1 MEEVYD
7 DVGIEEEIELELR
20 KTNYSS
26 SEADDCDT
34 DLSAES
40 SSDSETIPE
49 ELPESVLQY
58 LDFVR
63 SRSQNAEKL
72 LLQDLENV
80 ELSSDVYYI
89 VPNNASEYLAEL
101 ASQYNEDPEE
111 LKKRVLSEI
120 EDEEQMSELS
130 ENTIELKTN
139 QDISSNNIADGYS
152 LTDANDIPINF
163 SFQEVE
169 ERCKQEYQYWLEQ
182 QKVLLKEKMN
192 QLKAKK
198 DIEISQNEEEKQRR
212 QLRQEELE
220 NERLNLE
227 MFNAKQQTV
236 MEEELLKEEQIWKE
250 QLKEH
255 EEFIMKLHTQIEEE
269 KKAFEEQKAKERQQ
283 LSEQQNNAAIKIQ
296 TTFRAFMVYKRFG
309 PVLKKKKEEREKER
323 EMKEIMEKEMKEK
336 EERWKRWA
344 LEKMQEKKE
353 EKKRREE
360 KEKKENEEK
369 MRRHEEYEKK
379 KDIVRFQRELIIGE
393 LKNEEKNK
401 LEFLTAKSTESQ
413 DITEDTE
420 QTKKQQVVEKEVEN
434 TNEKI
439 QKGDELENAANQIE
453 SEEEGKTFENI
464 KVKKERRAAIILEPS
479 SINKAL
485 DITNK
490 EKETKKLKEQEDNSD
505 PKKLIM
511 EKKHLKQASD
521 QKYKEQNE
529 QETHEQKNDKLW
541 NDIGRSKDEEL
552 KSGREEHIEINNE
565 ESLENNVKNSLET
578 AECQQDSNTNA
589 LSFET
594 SAIVNQESII
604 HYLHVQLDSG
614 DTGKVARSSASENS
628 KIDFAP
634 KEIHEEVNNQWAKG
648 ENSNNFFEQP
658 LVSDSVE
665 TKRLAWMKMYKSW
678 SRVYQEH
685 QTKKIVERS
694 KPWKCSSDQMPPLSA
709 TIIIQAGPWSS
720 LQQVT
725 TVNFQDLPGC
735 SLSTLSQCARLQ
747 FLSLRRCGLLALE
760 GLSDCKDLKYIDVEE
775 NKIQV
780 INCENLEN
788 LCILIL
794 NKNNISSLHG
804 LYGCSNLLNLELS
817 YNKITRIGGLETL
830 KKLQRLAVDHNQLIS
845 TKGLSATP
853 TLLYLDCSFNHLTHI
868 EGIEDC
874 GLLQI
879 LKLQGNNLNEF
890 PKLENHVLL
899 RELYLEDNNISRLGK
914 FTDYWLPL
922 LQILFISQNSLTQ
935 LVSLCSYVSLEKLN
949 ISNNCLLDLKTL
961 IQCLNGCD
969 SLREL
974 SLLGNP
980 LLQEDSWRCSLL
992 KNLPTLKILND
1003 ETVNCGAEKV
1013 YEKTSKSETFAAFC
1027 QAQIQ
1032 EMVSLHKKATTRVDK
1047 FSEDSVQLQCWY
1059 FKKLMKLSIEHRYA
1073 HEYGVLNITKTEEP
1087 KNQADRLTQDFIEK
1101 NSFFTSGVKE
1111 NKQDLLNMPE
1121 RWITSGHTH
1130 AELINSFMTVPET
1143 DENQVYIQKNT
1154 QYTTN
1159 DSEESNALISPKRNK
1174 FNRQIT
1180 TIERGN
1186 YLQHFDNSQN
1196 SAAIIIQSCWRGY
1209 RVRKEINFYT
1219 RLHLAATVI
1228 QSAWRSYCLRRKI
1241 VSCGKNN
1248 NHFLDR
1254 HKAATILQ
1262 ALWKGFR
1269 LRKKLA
1275 SALAA
1280 VKTDEVEDDYKEI
1293 NVDEFVF
1300 NEAVIEKE
1308 WPALDSNC
1316 FLSQTVLCSDQ
1327 LPSPKCNKSTGS
1339 EDSSF
1344 HLKSPPHKM
1353 WQFRKMTT
1361 LSENSDVSNR
1371 SGRNTASQL
1380 SEAKSSEKLSLRF
1393 EKEEKIS
1400 EEWGFKD
1407 ISTAQLMLKRA
1418 HKMKAKKYN
1427 AKKVDP
1433 AVRLALFKNNENKHP
1448 PMKPPKKPQTTKIGY
1463 FEGKGEEFSHLD
1475 FATERIQRSKERTCQ
1490 WLYTQVWD
1498 YEEASPRTEK
1508 CKHFLPEIDP
1518 EVLKGGRVQ
1527 LVTSPVRREDTDLE
1541 LVSLT
1546 SGSTLTQNREKNNQP
1561 HRHSAES
1568 SKKDI
1573 PSPEKSQLS
1582 PAHKERIS
1590 FRDHPVQLSAGWGSG
1605 KKKTKL
1611 LK

>member
-7 DVGIEEEIELELR
+7 DVGIEEEIELELG

-72 LLQDLENV
+72 LLQDLEND
-80 ELSSDVYYI
+80 EFSSDVYYI
-89 VPNNASEYLAEL
+89 VPNNGSEYLAEL

-130 ENTIELKTN
+130 ESTTELKTD
-139 QDISSNNIADGYS
+139 QDISSKNIADGYS

-169 ERCKQEYQYWLEQ
+169 ERCKQEYQYWLEE

-198 DIEISQNEEEKQRR
+198 DMEISQNEEEEKRR

-236 MEEELLKEEQIWKE
+236 MEEEVLKEEQTWKE

-283 LSEQQNNAAIKIQ
+283 LVEQQNNAAIKIQ
-296 TTFRAFMVYKRFG
+296 TTFRAFVVNKRFG
-309 PVLKKKKEEREKER
+309 PVLKKKREEREKKR

-336 EERWKRWA
+336 EERWKRRA
-344 LEKMQEKKE
+344 LEKMKEKKE

-379 KDIVRFQRELIIGE
+379 KEIVRLQRDLIIGE

-401 LEFLTAKSTESQ
+401 VEFMTTKNTESL

-420 QTKKQQVVEKEVEN
+420 QTTKKEQEIEKEVEN
-434 TNEKI
+434 TSERI
-439 QKGDELENAANQIE
+439 QKGDELENAANKIE
-453 SEEEGKTFENI
+453 PEEESKTFENVN
-464 KVKKERRAAIILEPS
+464 VKKERRAAIILEPS

-505 PKKLIM
+505 PKILIM
-511 EKKHLKQASD
+511 EKKYLKQTPD
-521 QKYKEQNE
+521 QNEQNE
-529 QETHEQKNDKLW
+529 QEMHELKNDKLW
-541 NDIGRSKDEEL
+541 NDIERSKDEEL
-552 KSGREEHIEINNE
+552 KSGRQEHIEINNE
-565 ESLENNVKNSLET
+565 ESMENNVKKSLET
-578 AECQQDSNTNA
+578 AECQQDSNTNV

-594 SAIVNQESII
+594 SAIVTGNQESII

-614 DTGKVARSSASENS
+614 DTGKIARSSASENS

-634 KEIHEEVNNQWAKG
+634 KEIHEEINNQWAKG
-648 ENSNNFFEQP
+648 DNSKNLFEQP
-658 LVSDSVE
+658 LVSDFVE
-665 TKRLAWMKMYKSW
+665 AKRLAWMKTYKSW

-685 QTKKIVERS
+685 QAKKMVERS
-694 KPWKCSSDQMPPLSA
+694 KPRKCSFDQMPPLSA
-709 TIIIQAGPWSS
+709 TMIIQAGPWSS

-747 FLSLRRCGLLALE
+747 FLSLKRCGLLALE
-760 GLSDCKDLKYIDVEE
+760 GLSNCKDLKYIDVEE
-775 NKIQV
+775 NNIQM

-868 EGIEDC
+868 EGIENC

-914 FTDYWLPL
+914 LTDYWLPL

-949 ISNNCLLDLKTL
+949 ISNNCLLDMKTL
-961 IQCLNGCD
+961 IQCLDSCD
-969 SLREL
+969 SLMEL

-992 KNLPTLKILND
+992 KYLPTLKILND
-1003 ETVNCGAEKV
+1003 ENVSCGAEKV
-1013 YEKTSKSETFAAFC
+1013 YEKTWRSETFAAFC

-1032 EMVSLHKKATTRVDK
+1032 EIISLHKKATTRLDK

-1059 FKKLMKLSIEHRYA
+1059 LKKLMKLSIEHRYA

-1087 KNQADRLTQDFIEK
+1087 KKQADHLTQDFTEK
-1101 NSFFTSGVKE
+1101 NNFFTSSVKE

-1130 AELINSFMTVPET
+1130 TEPINSFMTVPET
-1143 DENQVYIQKNT
+1143 DENQVYRQKNT
-1154 QYTTN
+1154 QYSTN

-1180 TIERGN
+1180 AIERGN

-1196 SAAIIIQSCWRGY
+1196 SAAIIIQSSWRGY
-1209 RVRKEINFYT
+1209 RIRKEINFYT

-1228 QSAWRSYCLRRKI
+1228 QSAWRSYYLRRKI
-1241 VSCGKNN
+1241 VSCEKKN

-1308 WPALDSNC
+1308 WPTLDSNC

-1327 LPSPKCNKSTGS
+1327 LPSPKYNKSTES
-1339 EDSSF
+1339 EDNTF
-1344 HLKSPPHKM
+1344 HLKSPSHKM
-1353 WQFRKMTT
+1353 RQLRKMTT
-1361 LSENSDVSNR
+1361 LSENSDISNW

-1380 SEAKSSEKLSLRF
+1380 SEPKSCQKLSLRS

-1448 PMKPPKKPQTTKIGY
+1448 PIKPPKKPQITKTGY
-1463 FEGKGEEFSHLD
+1463 FEGKGEEFSNLD

-1498 YEEASPRTEK
+1498 YEEASPITEK
-1508 CKHFLPEIDP
+1508 
-1518 EVLKGGRVQ
+1518 
-1527 LVTSPVRREDTDLE
+1527 
-1541 LVSLT
+1541 
-1546 SGSTLTQNREKNNQP
+1546 
-1561 HRHSAES
+1561 
-1568 SKKDI
+1568 
-1573 PSPEKSQLS
+1573 
-1582 PAHKERIS
+1582 
-1590 FRDHPVQLSAGWGSG
+1590 
-1605 KKKTKL
+1605 
-1611 LK
+1611 

>member
-20 KTNYSS
+20 ETNYYS

-34 DLSAES
+34 DLSSES

-72 LLQDLENV
+72 LLQDLEND

-89 VPNNASEYLAEL
+89 VPNHASEYLAEL

-120 EDEEQMSELS
+120 EDEEQKNEVSDS
-130 ENTIELKTN
+130 TAELKTN
-139 QDISSNNIADGYS
+139 QDISSNNAADGYS

-169 ERCKQEYQYWLEQ
+169 ERCKQEYQYWLEE

-192 QLKAKK
+192 ELKAKK
-198 DIEISQNEEEKQRR
+198 DMEISQNEEEKKRR

-236 MEEELLKEEQIWKE
+236 MEEKLLKEEQTWKV

-283 LSEQQNNAAIKIQ
+283 LVEQQNDAALKIQ
-296 TTFRAFMVYKRFG
+296 TTFRAFIVYKRFG
-309 PVLKKKKEEREKER
+309 PVLKKKREEQEKER

-336 EERWKRWA
+336 EERLKRRA
-344 LEKMQEKKE
+344 LEKME
-353 EKKRREE
+353 EKKRKEE

-369 MRRHEEYEKK
+369 MKRHEEYEKK
-379 KDIVRFQRELIIGE
+379 KEIVRLQRELNIE
-393 LKNEEKNK
+393 QLKNEEKII
-401 LEFLTAKSTESQ
+401 LEFVTGERIECQT
-413 DITEDTE
+413 ITEDTK
-420 QTKKQQVVEKEVEN
+420 QTKKEQDIEKEVEKR
-434 TNEKI
+434 TEKI
-439 QKGDELENAANQIE
+439 QKGDELENAANKTE
-453 SEEEGKTFENI
+453 SEEAGKTFEN
-464 KVKKERRAAIILEPS
+464 VEVEKERRIAIILEPS

-490 EKETKKLKEQEDNSD
+490 EKETKTLKEQKDNNN
-505 PKKLIM
+505 PQKLIM
-511 EKKHLKQASD
+511 EKKHLKQIPD

-529 QETHEQKNDKLW
+529 QEIHEQKNDKLW
-541 NDIGRSKDEEL
+541 NDIGRNKDEEL
-552 KSGREEHIEINNE
+552 KLGKEEYIEINNE
-565 ESLENNVKNSLET
+565 ESLENSVKKCLET
-578 AECQQDSNTNA
+578 TECEQDSNTNYP
-589 LSFET
+589 SFET

-614 DTGKVARSSASENS
+614 DPGKVARSASENSS

-634 KEIHEEVNNQWAKG
+634 KEIHEKVNNQWAKG
-648 ENSNNFFEQP
+648 ENLNNFFEKR

-665 TKRLAWMKMYKSW
+665 AKRLAWMKTCKSW

-685 QTKKIVERS
+685 QVKKRVERS
-694 KPWKCSSDQMPPLSA
+694 KPRKYSCDQMPPMSA
-709 TIIIQAGPWSS
+709 TMIIQAGPWGS

-760 GLSDCKDLKYIDVEE
+760 GLSNCKDLKYIDVEE
-775 NKIQV
+775 NNIQV
-780 INCENLEN
+780 INCEDLEN

-853 TLLYLDCSFNHLTHI
+853 NLLYLDCSFNHLTHV
-868 EGIEDC
+868 EGIENC

-879 LKLQGNNLNEF
+879 LKLQGNNLNQL

-899 RELYLEDNNISRLGK
+899 RELYLEDNNISRLEK
-914 FTDYWLPL
+914 FADYWLPL

-935 LVSLCSYVSLEKLN
+935 LISLCSYVSLEKLN

-961 IQCLNGCD
+961 IQCLDSCD

-980 LLQEDSWRCSLL
+980 LLQEDNWRCSLL

-1003 ETVNCGAEKV
+1003 ENVSCCAENI
-1013 YEKTSKSETFAAFC
+1013 YEKISKSETFAAFC

-1032 EMVSLHKKATTRVDK
+1032 EIVSLHKKATTRLDK
-1047 FSEDSVQLQCWY
+1047 FSEDSLQLQCWY
-1059 FKKLMKLSIEHRYA
+1059 LKKLMKLSIEHRYA

-1087 KNQADRLTQDFIEK
+1087 KKQADNLTQDFTQK
-1101 NSFFTSGVKE
+1101 NNFFTLSVKE

-1130 AELINSFMTVPET
+1130 AEPINSFMTVPET
-1143 DENQVYIQKNT
+1143 DENQVYRQKNT
-1154 QYTTN
+1154 QYSTN

-1180 TIERGN
+1180 AIERGN
-1186 YLQHFDNSQN
+1186 YLQQFDNSQN
-1196 SAAIIIQSCWRGY
+1196 LAAIIIQSCWRGY

-1241 VSCGKNN
+1241 VSCEKN

-1262 ALWKGFR
+1262 ALWKGFH

-1280 VKTDEVEDDYKEI
+1280 VKTDEVDDDYKEI

-1327 LPSPKCNKSTGS
+1327 LPSPKCNKSTGN

-1344 HLKSPPHKM
+1344 NLKSPSHKM
-1353 WQFRKMTT
+1353 WQLKKKTT
-1361 LSENSDVSNR
+1361 LSEDSDISSW
-1371 SGRNTASQL
+1371 SGRNTDSQL
-1380 SEAKSSEKLSLRF
+1380 SEAKSSQKLSLRS

-1418 HKMKAKKYN
+1418 YKMKAKKYN
-1427 AKKVDP
+1427 AKKIDP

-1448 PMKPPKKPQTTKIGY
+1448 PVKPPKKPQITKTGY

-1498 YEEASPRTEK
+1498 YEGTSPKTEK

-1546 SGSTLTQNREKNNQP
+1546 SGSTLTQTREKNNQP

-1568 SKKDI
+1568 STTSEQFKCN
-1573 PSPEKSQLS
+1573 
-1582 PAHKERIS
+1582 
-1590 FRDHPVQLSAGWGSG
+1590 
-1605 KKKTKL
+1605 
-1611 LK
+1611 

>member
-7 DVGIEEEIELELR
+7 DIGIEEEIELELR

-80 ELSSDVYYI
+80 EFSSDIYYI

-130 ENTIELKTN
+130 DSTIELKTN

-169 ERCKQEYQYWLEQ
+169 ERCKQEYQYWLEKQ
-182 QKVLLKEKMN
+182 TVLEKEKMN

-198 DIEISQNEEEKQRR
+198 DMEMSQNEEEKKRR
-212 QLRQEELE
+212 CLRQEELE
-220 NERLNLE
+220 NERMNLE
-227 MFNAKQQTV
+227 KFNAQQQTT
-236 MEEELLKEEQIWKE
+236 MEEELLKKEQTWKK

-283 LSEQQNNAAIKIQ
+283 LVEQQNNAAIKIQ

-309 PVLKKKKEEREKER
+309 PVLKKKREEREKKR
-323 EMKEIMEKEMKEK
+323 ENKEIMEKEMKEK
-336 EERWKRWA
+336 EERWKRKT
-344 LEKMQEKKE
+344 LEKLE

-379 KDIVRFQRELIIGE
+379 KEIVRIQRELTIGE

-401 LEFLTAKSTESQ
+401 LEFVTAKSTESQ

-420 QTKKQQVVEKEVEN
+420 QTKKEQEIEKKLEN
-434 TNEKI
+434 TTEKI
-439 QKGDELENAANQIE
+439 QKGDELENATNKIE
-453 SEEEGKTFENI
+453 SEEE
-464 KVKKERRAAIILEPS
+464 
-479 SINKAL
+479 
-485 DITNK
+485 
-490 EKETKKLKEQEDNSD
+490 EKETKKLKEQEDNND
-505 PKKLIM
+505 PKMLIM
-511 EKKHLKQASD
+511 EKKHLKQTPD
-521 QKYKEQNE
+521 QKYKEQTE
-529 QETHEQKNDKLW
+529 QETHERKNDKLW
-541 NDIGRSKDEEL
+541 NDIGGSKDGEL
-552 KSGREEHIEINNE
+552 KSGREVHIEINNE
-565 ESLENNVKNSLET
+565 ESLENNVKKSLQT
-578 AECQQDSNTNA
+578 AEFQQDSNTNA

-604 HYLHVQLDSG
+604 HYLHVQLDFGGSG
-614 DTGKVARSSASENS
+614 KTASSSASENS

-634 KEIHEEVNNQWAKG
+634 REINEEVNEEWAKD
-648 ENSNNFFEQP
+648 ENSNNLFEQP
-658 LVSDSVE
+658 LLSDSVE
-665 TKRLAWMKMYKSW
+665 TKRLAWMKTYKSW
-678 SRVYQEH
+678 SRIYQEH
-685 QTKKIVERS
+685 QTKKMVERS
-694 KPWKCSSDQMPPLSA
+694 KPRKCSSDQMPPLSA
-709 TIIIQAGPWSS
+709 TMIIQAGPWSS

-725 TVNFQDLPGC
+725 TANFQDLPGC
-735 SLSTLSQCARLQ
+735 SLSTLSQCERLQ
-747 FLSLRRCGLLALE
+747 SLSLRRCGLLALQ
-760 GLSDCKDLKYIDVEE
+760 GLSICKDLKYIDVEE
-775 NKIQV
+775 NNIQM

-817 YNKITRIGGLETL
+817 YNKITRIGGLESL

-853 TLLYLDCSFNHLTHI
+853 TLLYLDCSFNHLTDI
-868 EGIEDC
+868 EGIENC

-914 FTDYWLPL
+914 LTDYWLPL

-935 LVSLCSYVSLEKLN
+935 LVSLFSYVSLEKLN

-961 IQCLNGCD
+961 IQCLEGCD

-980 LLQEDSWRCSLL
+980 LLQEDNWRCCLL

-1003 ETVNCGAEKV
+1003 ENVRCDVEKV
-1013 YEKTSKSETFAAFC
+1013 YEKISKSETFAAFC

-1032 EMVSLHKKATTRVDK
+1032 EIVSLHKKAATRLDK
-1047 FSEDSVQLQCWY
+1047 FSEESVQLQCWY

-1087 KNQADRLTQDFIEK
+1087 KKQADHLTQDFIEK
-1101 NSFFTSGVKE
+1101 NNFFTSGVKE
-1111 NKQDLLNMPE
+1111 NKQDSFNMPE

-1130 AELINSFMTVPET
+1130 AESINSFMTVPET
-1143 DENQVYIQKNT
+1143 DENQVYRQKYT
-1154 QYTTN
+1154 QYSTN

-1209 RVRKEINFYT
+1209 RIHKEINFYT

-1241 VSCGKNN
+1241 VSCEKKN
-1248 NHFLDR
+1248 NHFLDK

-1300 NEAVIEKE
+1300 NE
-1308 WPALDSNC
+1308 
-1316 FLSQTVLCSDQ
+1316 
-1327 LPSPKCNKSTGS
+1327 
-1339 EDSSF
+1339 
-1344 HLKSPPHKM
+1344 
-1353 WQFRKMTT
+1353 
-1361 LSENSDVSNR
+1361 VSR
-1371 SGRNTASQL
+1371 SGRSSASQL
-1380 SEAKSSEKLSLRF
+1380 SEAKSSQKLSLQS

-1448 PMKPPKKPQTTKIGY
+1448 PVKPPKKPQTTKIGY
-1463 FEGKGEEFSHLD
+1463 FEGKGEECSHID

-1498 YEEASPRTEK
+1498 FEGTSPRIEK

-1527 LVTSPVRREDTDLE
+1527 FVTSPVRREDTDLE

-1568 SKKDI
+1568 SKKDT

-1582 PAHKERIS
+1582 PAHKVRIS
-1590 FRDHPVQLSAGWGSG
+1590 FRDNPVQLSAGWGSG

>member
-1 MEEVYD
+1 GGIEISPKTQSRSAPTKKPLAFQHSPLCFLSIPVALGFHSKGVITHVSCHYGYTSCNSEARCSEVLRSHSERMEEVYD

-20 KTNYSS
+20 KTKYSS

-80 ELSSDVYYI
+80 EFSSDIYYI

-120 EDEEQMSELS
+120 EDEEQMSKLS
-130 ENTIELKTN
+130 DSTTELKTN

-152 LTDANDIPINF
+152 FTDANDTPINF

-169 ERCKQEYQYWLEQ
+169 ERCKQEYQYWLEKQ
-182 QKVLLKEKMN
+182 TVLEKEKMN

-198 DIEISQNEEEKQRR
+198 DMEISQNEEEKKRR
-212 QLRQEELE
+212 YLRQEELE
-220 NERLNLE
+220 NERMNLE
-227 MFNAKQQTV
+227 MFNAQQQT
-236 MEEELLKEEQIWKE
+236 MIEEELLKEEQTWKE

-269 KKAFEEQKAKERQQ
+269 KKAFEEQKAKERQR
-283 LSEQQNNAAIKIQ
+283 LVEQQNNAAIKIQ
-296 TTFRAFMVYKRFG
+296 TTFRAFMVYKRLG
-309 PVLKKKKEEREKER
+309 PVLKKKREEREKKR
-323 EMKEIMEKEMKEK
+323 ENKEIMEKEMKEK
-336 EERWKRWA
+336 EERWKRKA
-344 LEKMQEKKE
+344 LEKME

-379 KDIVRFQRELIIGE
+379 KEILRIQRELMIGE
-393 LKNEEKNK
+393 LKNKEKNK
-401 LEFLTAKSTESQ
+401 LVFVTAKSTESQ

-420 QTKKQQVVEKEVEN
+420 QIKKEQEIEKKLEN
-434 TNEKI
+434 TTEKI
-439 QKGDELENAANQIE
+439 QKGDELENATNKIE
-453 SEEEGKTFENI
+453 SEEEGKTFENV
-464 KVKKERRAAIILEPS
+464 KVKEERRAAIILEPL

-485 DITNK
+485 DITIE
-490 EKETKKLKEQEDNSD
+490 EKETKKLKEQEDNND
-505 PKKLIM
+505 PKMLIM
-511 EKKHLKQASD
+511 EKKHLKQTPD

-529 QETHEQKNDKLW
+529 QETHERKNDKLW
-541 NDIGRSKDEEL
+541 NDIGGSKDEEL
-552 KSGREEHIEINNE
+552 KSGREVHIKINNE
-565 ESLENNVKNSLET
+565 ESLENNVKKSLQT
-578 AECQQDSNTNA
+578 AEFQQDSNTNA

-604 HYLHVQLDSG
+604 HYLHVQLDFGDSG
-614 DTGKVARSSASENS
+614 KTARYSASENS

-634 KEIHEEVNNQWAKG
+634 KEINEEFNNQWAKG
-648 ENSNNFFEQP
+648 ENSNNLFEQP

-665 TKRLAWMKMYKSW
+665 TKRLAWMKTYKSW
-678 SRVYQEH
+678 SRIYQEH
-685 QTKKIVERS
+685 QTKKMVERS
-694 KPWKCSSDQMPPLSA
+694 KPRKCSADQMPPLSA
-709 TIIIQAGPWSS
+709 TMIIQAGPWNS

-747 FLSLRRCGLLALE
+747 SLSLRRCGLLALQ
-760 GLSDCKDLKYIDVEE
+760 GLSICKDLKYIDVEE
-775 NKIQV
+775 NNIQM

-868 EGIEDC
+868 EGIENC

-914 FTDYWLPL
+914 LTDYWLPL

-935 LVSLCSYVSLEKLN
+935 LVSLFSYVSLEKLN

-961 IQCLNGCD
+961 IQCLEGCD

-974 SLLGNP
+974 SLFGNP
-980 LLQEDSWRCSLL
+980 LLQEDNWRCCLL

-1003 ETVNCGAEKV
+1003 ENVSCDVEKV
-1013 YEKTSKSETFAAFC
+1013 YEKISKSETFAAFC

-1032 EMVSLHKKATTRVDK
+1032 E
-1047 FSEDSVQLQCWY
+1047 
-1059 FKKLMKLSIEHRYA
+1059 I
-1073 HEYGVLNITKTEEP
+1073 TEEP
-1087 KNQADRLTQDFIEK
+1087 KKQADHLTQDFIEK
-1101 NSFFTSGVKE
+1101 NNFFTSGVKE
-1111 NKQDLLNMPE
+1111 NKQDSLNTPE

-1130 AELINSFMTVPET
+1130 AESINSFMTVPET
-1143 DENQVYIQKNT
+1143 DENQVYRQKNT
-1154 QYTTN
+1154 QYSTN
-1159 DSEESNALISPKRNK
+1159 DSEESNALISPKKNK

-1180 TIERGN
+1180 AIERGN

-1209 RVRKEINFYT
+1209 RVRKEIIFYT

-1241 VSCGKNN
+1241 VSCEKNN

-1344 HLKSPPHKM
+1344 NLKSPPYKM
-1353 WQFRKMTT
+1353 WQLRKMTT
-1361 LSENSDVSNR
+1361 LSENSDISNR
-1371 SGRNTASQL
+1371 
-1380 SEAKSSEKLSLRF
+1380 
-1393 EKEEKIS
+1393 
-1400 EEWGFKD
+1400 GFKD
-1407 ISTAQLMLKRA
+1407 ITTAQLMLKRA

-1427 AKKVDP
+1427 AKKV
-1433 AVRLALFKNNENKHP
+1433 
-1448 PMKPPKKPQTTKIGY
+1448 
-1463 FEGKGEEFSHLD
+1463 GE
-1475 FATERIQRSKERTCQ
+1475 
-1490 WLYTQVWD
+1490 Y
-1498 YEEASPRTEK
+1498 
-1508 CKHFLPEIDP
+1508 
-1518 EVLKGGRVQ
+1518 
-1527 LVTSPVRREDTDLE
+1527 
-1541 LVSLT
+1541 
-1546 SGSTLTQNREKNNQP
+1546 
-1561 HRHSAES
+1561 
-1568 SKKDI
+1568 
-1573 PSPEKSQLS
+1573 
-1582 PAHKERIS
+1582 
-1590 FRDHPVQLSAGWGSG
+1590 
-1605 KKKTKL
+1605 L
-1611 LK
+1611 LNLII

>member
-7 DVGIEEEIELELR
+7 DIGIEEEIELELR
-20 KTNYSS
+20 KTIYSS

-40 SSDSETIPE
+40 SSDSETVSIPE
-49 ELPESVLQY
+49 E
-58 LDFVR
+58 
-63 SRSQNAEKL
+63 
-72 LLQDLENV
+72 
-80 ELSSDVYYI
+80 
-89 VPNNASEYLAEL
+89 
-101 ASQYNEDPEE
+101 
-111 LKKRVLSEI
+111 VLSEI

-130 ENTIELKTN
+130 DSTIELKNN

-169 ERCKQEYQYWLEQ
+169 ERCKQEYQYWLEKQ
-182 QKVLLKEKMN
+182 TVLEKEKMN

-198 DIEISQNEEEKQRR
+198 DMEMSQNEEEKKRR
-212 QLRQEELE
+212 YLRQEELE
-220 NERLNLE
+220 NERMNLE
-227 MFNAKQQTV
+227 KFNAQQQTM
-236 MEEELLKEEQIWKE
+236 MEEELLKKEQTWKK

-283 LSEQQNNAAIKIQ
+283 LVEQQNNAAIKIQ
-296 TTFRAFMVYKRFG
+296 TTFRAFMMYKRFG
-309 PVLKKKKEEREKER
+309 PVLKKKREEREKKR
-323 EMKEIMEKEMKEK
+323 EKKEIMEKEMKEK
-336 EERWKRWA
+336 EERWKRKT
-344 LEKMQEKKE
+344 LEKLE

-379 KDIVRFQRELIIGE
+379 KEIVRIQRELMIGE

-401 LEFLTAKSTESQ
+401 LEFVTAKSTESQ
-413 DITEDTE
+413 DITEDIE
-420 QTKKQQVVEKEVEN
+420 QTKKEQEIEKKLEN
-434 TNEKI
+434 TTEKI
-439 QKGDELENAANQIE
+439 QKGDELENATNKIE
-453 SEEEGKTFENI
+453 SEEE
-464 KVKKERRAAIILEPS
+464 
-479 SINKAL
+479 
-485 DITNK
+485 
-490 EKETKKLKEQEDNSD
+490 EKETKKLKEQEDNND
-505 PKKLIM
+505 PKMLIM
-511 EKKHLKQASD
+511 EKKHLKQTPD
-521 QKYKEQNE
+521 QKYKEQTE
-529 QETHEQKNDKLW
+529 QETHERNNDKLW
-541 NDIGRSKDEEL
+541 NDIGGSKDGEL
-552 KSGREEHIEINNE
+552 KSGREVHIEINNE
-565 ESLENNVKNSLET
+565 ESLENNVNKSLQT
-578 AECQQDSNTNA
+578 AEFQQDSNTNA
-589 LSFET
+589 FSFET

-604 HYLHVQLDSG
+604 HYLHVQLDFGGSG
-614 DTGKVARSSASENS
+614 KKPSSSASENS
-628 KIDFAP
+628 KTDFAP
-634 KEIHEEVNNQWAKG
+634 KEINEEVNEEWAKD
-648 ENSNNFFEQP
+648 ENSNNLFEQP
-658 LVSDSVE
+658 LLSDSVE
-665 TKRLAWMKMYKSW
+665 TKRLAWMKTYKSW
-678 SRVYQEH
+678 SRIYQEH
-685 QTKKIVERS
+685 QTKKMVERS
-694 KPWKCSSDQMPPLSA
+694 KPRKCSSDQMPPLSA
-709 TIIIQAGPWSS
+709 TMIIQAGPWSS

-735 SLSTLSQCARLQ
+735 SLSTLSQCKRLQ
-747 FLSLRRCGLLALE
+747 SLTLRRCGLLALQ
-760 GLSDCKDLKYIDVEE
+760 GLSICKDLKYIDVEE
-775 NKIQV
+775 NNIQM

-817 YNKITRIGGLETL
+817 YNKITRIGGLESL

-853 TLLYLDCSFNHLTHI
+853 TLLYLDCSFNHLTDI
-868 EGIEDC
+868 EGIENC

-914 FTDYWLPL
+914 LTDYWLPL

-935 LVSLCSYVSLEKLN
+935 LVSLFSYVSLEKLN

-961 IQCLNGCD
+961 IQCLEGCD

-980 LLQEDSWRCSLL
+980 LLQEDNWRCCLL

-1003 ETVNCGAEKV
+1003 ENVHCDVEKV
-1013 YEKTSKSETFAAFC
+1013 YEKISKSETFAAFC

-1032 EMVSLHKKATTRVDK
+1032 EIVSLHKKATTRLDK

-1073 HEYGVLNITKTEEP
+1073 HEYGVLNITKVEEP
-1087 KNQADRLTQDFIEK
+1087 KKQADHLTQDFIEK
-1101 NSFFTSGVKE
+1101 NNFFTSGVKE
-1111 NKQDLLNMPE
+1111 NKQDSFNTPK

-1130 AELINSFMTVPET
+1130 AESINSFMTVPET
-1143 DENQVYIQKNT
+1143 DENQVYRQKYT
-1154 QYTTN
+1154 QYSTN

-1228 QSAWRSYCLRRKI
+1228 QSAWQSYCLRRKI
-1241 VSCGKNN
+1241 VSCEKKN
-1248 NHFLDR
+1248 NHFLDK

-1344 HLKSPPHKM
+1344 NLKSPSHKM
-1353 WQFRKMTT
+1353 WQLRKMTT
-1361 LSENSDVSNR
+1361 LSENSDVSNC
-1371 SGRNTASQL
+1371 ASQL
-1380 SEAKSSEKLSLRF
+1380 SEAKSSQKLSLQS

-1448 PMKPPKKPQTTKIGY
+1448 PVKPPKKPQTTKIGY
-1463 FEGKGEEFSHLD
+1463 FEGKGEEFSHID

-1498 YEEASPRTEK
+1498 FEGTSPRIEK

-1527 LVTSPVRREDTDLE
+1527 FVTSPVRREDTDLE

-1568 SKKDI
+1568 SKKDT

>member
-1 MEEVYD
+1 MEEEYD
-7 DVGIEEEIELELR
+7 DVGIEEEIELDLR
-20 KTNYSS
+20 KINYSS
-26 SEADDCDT
+26 YEADDCNT

-80 ELSSDVYYI
+80 EISSDIYCI

-101 ASQYNEDPEE
+101 ASQYNEEPEE
-111 LKKRVLSEI
+111 FKKRVLSEI
-120 EDEEQMSELS
+120 EGEQMSEAS
-130 ENTIELKTN
+130 DSTIELKTD
-139 QDISSNNIADGYS
+139 QDISSKNIADDYS
-152 LTDANDIPINF
+152 LADANDIPINF

-169 ERCKQEYQYWLEQ
+169 ERCKQEYQYWLEK
-182 QKVLLKEKMN
+182 QKVLEEEKLN

-198 DIEISQNEEEKQRR
+198 DMEISQNEEEKRRR

-220 NERLNLE
+220 TERLNLE
-227 MFNAKQQTV
+227 MFNAQQQTV
-236 MEEELLKEEQIWKE
+236 MEEELLKKEQTWKE

-255 EEFIMKLHTQIEEE
+255 EEFIMKLHIQIEEE
-269 KKAFEEQKAKERQQ
+269 RKAFEEQKAKERQQ
-283 LSEQQNNAAIKIQ
+283 LMEQQNNAAIKIQ
-296 TTFRAFMVYKRFG
+296 TTFRAFMMYKRFG
-309 PVLKKKKEEREKER
+309 PILKKKREEREKKR

-336 EERWKRWA
+336 EERWKRRA
-344 LEKMQEKKE
+344 LEKVEQKKE
-353 EKKRREE
+353 ERKRREE

-369 MRRHEEYEKK
+369 LRRHEEYEKK
-379 KDIVRFQRELIIGE
+379 KETVRLQRELMIAE

-401 LEFLTAKSTESQ
+401 LEFVSAKNTESQ
-413 DITEDTE
+413 DITEDIE
-420 QTKKQQVVEKEVEN
+420 QTRKEQEIEKEIGN
-434 TNEKI
+434 TTEKI
-439 QKGDELENAANQIE
+439 QKGDELENAANKIE
-453 SEEEGKTFENI
+453 SEEEGKTLENV
-464 KVKKERRAAIILEPS
+464 KVKKEGRAAIMLESS
-479 SINKAL
+479 SIDKAL

-490 EKETKKLKEQEDNSD
+490 EKETKKLKEQEDNSNL
-505 PKKLIM
+505 KMLIM
-511 EKKHLKQASD
+511 KKKHLKQTPD

-529 QETHEQKNDKLW
+529 QETHELKNDKLW

-552 KSGREEHIEINNE
+552 KSGREGHIEINNE
-565 ESLENNVKNSLET
+565 ASLENNVKKSLET
-578 AECQQDSNTNA
+578 PEFQQDSNTNA

-594 SAIVNQESII
+594 NAIVNQESII

-614 DTGKVARSSASENS
+614 DTGKIARSSASENS
-628 KIDFAP
+628 KTDCAP
-634 KEIHEEVNNQWAKG
+634 KEIHEEVNNQWAKS

-665 TKRLAWMKMYKSW
+665 AKRLAWMKTYKSW

-685 QTKKIVERS
+685 QMKKMAERN
-694 KPWKCSSDQMPPLSA
+694 KPRKCSSDQLPPLSA
-709 TIIIQAGPWSS
+709 TMIIQAGPWSS

-747 FLSLRRCGLLALE
+747 FLRLRRCGLLALE
-760 GLSDCKDLKYIDVEE
+760 GFSNCKELKYIDIEE
-775 NKIQV
+775 NNIQV

-788 LCILIL
+788 LCVLIL

-830 KKLQRLAVDHNQLIS
+830 KKLQRLVVDHNQLIS

-853 TLLYLDCSFNHLTHI
+853 TLLYLDCSFNHLSHI
-868 EGIEDC
+868 EGIENC

-879 LKLQGNNLNEF
+879 LKLQGNNLSEF
-890 PKLENHVLL
+890 PNLENHVLL

-914 FTDYWLPL
+914 FTEYWLPL

-961 IQCLNGCD
+961 IQCLEGCN

-980 LLQEDSWRCSLL
+980 LLQENNWRCSLL

-1003 ETVNCGAEKV
+1003 ENVSCDAEKV
-1013 YEKTSKSETFAAFC
+1013 YEKTLKSETLAAFC

-1032 EMVSLHKKATTRVDK
+1032 EIVSLNKKATTRLDK
-1047 FSEDSVQLQCWY
+1047 FSEDSIQLQCWY
-1059 FKKLMKLSIEHRYA
+1059 LKKVMKLSIEHRYA
-1073 HEYGVLNITKTEEP
+1073 QEYGVLNITKTEEA
-1087 KNQADRLTQDFIEK
+1087 KKQADHLTQDFIEK
-1101 NSFFTSGVKE
+1101 NNFFTSGVKE
-1111 NKQDLLNMPE
+1111 NKQDSLNMPE
-1121 RWITSGHTH
+1121 RWITSGPTHT
-1130 AELINSFMTVPET
+1130 EPINSFMAVPEI
-1143 DENQVYIQKNT
+1143 DENQICRQKNT
-1154 QYTTN
+1154 QYSTN

-1180 TIERGN
+1180 TIDRGN

-1209 RVRKEINFYT
+1209 KVRKEINFYT
-1219 RLHLAATVI
+1219 RLHLAAAVI
-1228 QSAWRSYCLRRKI
+1228 QSAWRSYCIRRNI
-1241 VSCGKNN
+1241 VSCEKKMNR
-1248 NHFLDR
+1248 FMDR

-1280 VKTDEVEDDYKEI
+1280 VKTHEVEDEYKEI

-1327 LPSPKCNKSTGS
+1327 LPSPKCNKPIGS
-1339 EDSSF
+1339 QDSSF
-1344 HLKSPPHKM
+1344 HLKTPPHKM
-1353 WQFRKMTT
+1353 WQFRKMST
-1361 LSENSDVSNR
+1361 LSENSQINNR
-1371 SGRNTASQL
+1371 STASQL
-1380 SEAKSSEKLSLRF
+1380 SDMKPSQKLLLQS

-1427 AKKVDP
+1427 AKKIDP

-1448 PMKPPKKPQTTKIGY
+1448 PVKPPKKPQTKKIGY

-1475 FATERIQRSKERTCQ
+1475 FATERMQRSKERTCQ

-1498 YEEASPRTEK
+1498 YEGASPRTEK

-1568 SKKDI
+1568 LKKDT

-1582 PAHKERIS
+1582 PVHKERIS

>member
-7 DVGIEEEIELELR
+7 DVGIEEEIELELG

-40 SSDSETIPE
+40 SSDSET
-49 ELPESVLQY
+49 Y

-72 LLQDLENV
+72 LLQDLEND
-80 ELSSDVYYI
+80 EFSSDVYYI
-89 VPNNASEYLAEL
+89 VPNNGSEYLAEL

-130 ENTIELKTN
+130 ESTTELKTD
-139 QDISSNNIADGYS
+139 QDISSKNIADGYS

-169 ERCKQEYQYWLEQ
+169 ERCKQEYQYWLEE

-198 DIEISQNEEEKQRR
+198 DMEISQNEEEEKRR

-236 MEEELLKEEQIWKE
+236 MEEEVLKEEQTWKE

-283 LSEQQNNAAIKIQ
+283 LVEQQNNAAIKIQ
-296 TTFRAFMVYKRFG
+296 TTFRAFVVNKRFG
-309 PVLKKKKEEREKER
+309 PVLKKKREEREKKR

-336 EERWKRWA
+336 EERWKRRA
-344 LEKMQEKKE
+344 LEKMKEKKE

-379 KDIVRFQRELIIGE
+379 KEIVRLQRDLIIGE

-401 LEFLTAKSTESQ
+401 VEFMTTKNTESL

-420 QTKKQQVVEKEVEN
+420 QTTKKEQEIEKEVEN
-434 TNEKI
+434 TSERI
-439 QKGDELENAANQIE
+439 QKGDELENAANKIE
-453 SEEEGKTFENI
+453 PEEESKTFENVN
-464 KVKKERRAAIILEPS
+464 VKKERRAAIILEPS

-505 PKKLIM
+505 PKILIM
-511 EKKHLKQASD
+511 EKKYLKQTPD
-521 QKYKEQNE
+521 QNEQNE
-529 QETHEQKNDKLW
+529 QEMHELKNDKLW
-541 NDIGRSKDEEL
+541 NDIERSKDEEL
-552 KSGREEHIEINNE
+552 KSGRQEHIEINNE
-565 ESLENNVKNSLET
+565 ESMENNVKKSLET
-578 AECQQDSNTNA
+578 AECQQDSNTNV

-594 SAIVNQESII
+594 SAIVTGNQESII

-614 DTGKVARSSASENS
+614 DTGKIARSSASENS

-634 KEIHEEVNNQWAKG
+634 KEIHEEINNQWAKG
-648 ENSNNFFEQP
+648 DNSKNLFEQP
-658 LVSDSVE
+658 LVSDFVE
-665 TKRLAWMKMYKSW
+665 AKRLAWMKTYKSW

-685 QTKKIVERS
+685 QAKKMVERS
-694 KPWKCSSDQMPPLSA
+694 KPRKCSFDQMPPLSA
-709 TIIIQAGPWSS
+709 TMIIQAGPWSS

-747 FLSLRRCGLLALE
+747 FLSLKRCGLLALE
-760 GLSDCKDLKYIDVEE
+760 GLSNCKDLKYIDVEE
-775 NKIQV
+775 NNIQM

-868 EGIEDC
+868 EGIENC

-914 FTDYWLPL
+914 LTDYWLPL

-949 ISNNCLLDLKTL
+949 ISNNCLLDMKTL
-961 IQCLNGCD
+961 IQCLDSCD
-969 SLREL
+969 SLMEL

-992 KNLPTLKILND
+992 KYLPTLKILND
-1003 ETVNCGAEKV
+1003 ENVSCGAEKV
-1013 YEKTSKSETFAAFC
+1013 YEKTWRSETFAAFC

-1032 EMVSLHKKATTRVDK
+1032 EIISLHKKATTRLDK

-1059 FKKLMKLSIEHRYA
+1059 LKKLMKLSIEHRYA

-1087 KNQADRLTQDFIEK
+1087 KKQADHLTQDFTEK
-1101 NSFFTSGVKE
+1101 NNFFTSSVKE

-1130 AELINSFMTVPET
+1130 TEPINSFMTVPET
-1143 DENQVYIQKNT
+1143 DENQVYRQKNT
-1154 QYTTN
+1154 QYSTN

-1180 TIERGN
+1180 AIERGN

-1196 SAAIIIQSCWRGY
+1196 SAAIIIQSSWRGY
-1209 RVRKEINFYT
+1209 RIRKEINFYT

-1228 QSAWRSYCLRRKI
+1228 QSAWRSYYLRRKI
-1241 VSCGKNN
+1241 VSCEKKN

-1308 WPALDSNC
+1308 WPTLDSNC

-1327 LPSPKCNKSTGS
+1327 LPSPKYNKSTES
-1339 EDSSF
+1339 EDNTF
-1344 HLKSPPHKM
+1344 HLKSPSHKM
-1353 WQFRKMTT
+1353 RQLRKMTT
-1361 LSENSDVSNR
+1361 LSENSDISNW

-1380 SEAKSSEKLSLRF
+1380 SEPKSCQKLSLRS

-1448 PMKPPKKPQTTKIGY
+1448 PIKPPKKPQITKTGY
-1463 FEGKGEEFSHLD
+1463 FEGKGEEFSNLD

-1498 YEEASPRTEK
+1498 YEEASPITEK

-1568 SKKDI
+1568 SKKDT

-1582 PAHKERIS
+1582 PAQKERIS
-1590 FRDHPVQLSAGWGSG
+1590 FRDHPVQLSTGWGSG

>member
-1 MEEVYD
+1 M
-7 DVGIEEEIELELR
+7 
-20 KTNYSS
+20 
-26 SEADDCDT
+26 SEA
-34 DLSAES
+34 
-40 SSDSETIPE
+40 SDS
-49 ELPESVLQY
+49 
-58 LDFVR
+58 
-63 SRSQNAEKL
+63 
-72 LLQDLENV
+72 
-80 ELSSDVYYI
+80 
-89 VPNNASEYLAEL
+89 
-101 ASQYNEDPEE
+101 
-111 LKKRVLSEI
+111 
-120 EDEEQMSELS
+120 
-130 ENTIELKTN
+130 TIELKTD
-139 QDISSNNIADGYS
+139 QDISSKNIADGYS
-152 LTDANDIPINF
+152 LADANDIPINF

-169 ERCKQEYQYWLEQ
+169 ERCKQEYQYWLEK
-182 QKVLLKEKMN
+182 QKVLEEEKLN

-198 DIEISQNEEEKQRR
+198 DMEISQNEEEKRRR

-220 NERLNLE
+220 TERLNLE
-227 MFNAKQQTV
+227 MFNAQQQTV
-236 MEEELLKEEQIWKE
+236 MEEELLKKEQTWKE

-255 EEFIMKLHTQIEEE
+255 EAFIMKLHIQIEEE
-269 KKAFEEQKAKERQQ
+269 RKAFEEQKAKERQQ
-283 LSEQQNNAAIKIQ
+283 LMEQQNNAAIKIQ
-296 TTFRAFMVYKRFG
+296 TTFRAFMIYKRFG
-309 PVLKKKKEEREKER
+309 PVLKKKREERKKKR
-323 EMKEIMEKEMKEK
+323 EMKEIMEREMKEK
-336 EERWKRWA
+336 EERWKRRV
-344 LEKMQEKKE
+344 LEKMEQKKE
-353 EKKRREE
+353 ERKRREE

-369 MRRHEEYEKK
+369 LRRHEEYEKK
-379 KDIVRFQRELIIGE
+379 KETVRLQRELLIVA
-393 LKNEEKNK
+393 LKNEEKK
-401 LEFLTAKSTESQ
+401 ELEFVSAKNTESQ
-413 DITEDTE
+413 DITEDIE
-420 QTKKQQVVEKEVEN
+420 QTRKEQEIEKEIGN
-434 TNEKI
+434 TTEKI
-439 QKGDELENAANQIE
+439 QKGIELENAANKIE
-453 SEEEGKTFENI
+453 SEEEGKTLENV
-464 KVKKERRAAIILEPS
+464 KVKKEGRAAIILESS
-479 SINKAL
+479 SIDKAL

-490 EKETKKLKEQEDNSD
+490 EKETKSLKEQEDNSN
-505 PKKLIM
+505 PKMLIM
-511 EKKHLKQASD
+511 EKKHLKQTPD
-521 QKYKEQNE
+521 QNYKEQNE
-529 QETHEQKNDKLW
+529 QETHELKNDKLW

-552 KSGREEHIEINNE
+552 KSGREGHVEINNE
-565 ESLENNVKNSLET
+565 ASLENNVKKSLET
-578 AECQQDSNTNA
+578 PEFQQDSNTNA

-594 SAIVNQESII
+594 NATVNQESII

-614 DTGKVARSSASENS
+614 DTGKIARSSASENS
-628 KIDFAP
+628 KTDCAP
-634 KEIHEEVNNQWAKG
+634 KEIHEEVNNQWAKS

-665 TKRLAWMKMYKSW
+665 AKRLAWMKTYKSW

-685 QTKKIVERS
+685 QMKKMAERN
-694 KPWKCSSDQMPPLSA
+694 KPRKCSFDQLPPLSA
-709 TIIIQAGPWSS
+709 TMIIQAGPWSS

-760 GLSDCKDLKYIDVEE
+760 GFSNCKELKYIDIEE
-775 NKIQV
+775 NNIQF

-788 LCILIL
+788 LCVLIL

-830 KKLQRLAVDHNQLIS
+830 KKLQRLVVDHNQLIS

-853 TLLYLDCSFNHLTHI
+853 TLLYLDCSFNHLSHI
-868 EGIEDC
+868 EGIENC

-879 LKLQGNNLNEF
+879 LKLQGNNLSEF
-890 PKLENHVLL
+890 PNLENHVLL

-914 FTDYWLPL
+914 FTEYWLPL

-961 IQCLNGCD
+961 IQCLEGCN

-980 LLQEDSWRCSLL
+980 LLQENNWRCSLL

-1003 ETVNCGAEKV
+1003 ENVSCDAEKV
-1013 YEKTSKSETFAAFC
+1013 YEKTLKSETLAAFC

-1032 EMVSLHKKATTRVDK
+1032 EIVSLNKKATTRLDK
-1047 FSEDSVQLQCWY
+1047 FSEDSIQLQCCY
-1059 FKKLMKLSIEHRYA
+1059 LKKVMKLSIEHRYA
-1073 HEYGVLNITKTEEP
+1073 QEYGVLNITKTEEA
-1087 KNQADRLTQDFIEK
+1087 KKRADHLTQDFIEK
-1101 NSFFTSGVKE
+1101 NNFFTSGVKE
-1111 NKQDLLNMPE
+1111 NKQDSLNMPE
-1121 RWITSGHTH
+1121 RWITSGPTHT
-1130 AELINSFMTVPET
+1130 EPINSFMTLPET
-1143 DENQVYIQKNT
+1143 DENQICTQNNT
-1154 QYTTN
+1154 QYSTN
-1159 DSEESNALISPKRNK
+1159 DSEESSALISPKRNK

-1180 TIERGN
+1180 TIDRGN

-1209 RVRKEINFYT
+1209 KVCKEINFYT
-1219 RLHLAATVI
+1219 RLHLAAAVI
-1228 QSAWRSYCLRRKI
+1228 QSAWRSYCIRRNI
-1241 VSCGKNN
+1241 VSCEKKN
-1248 NHFLDR
+1248 NHFMDR

-1280 VKTDEVEDDYKEI
+1280 VKTHEVEDDYKEI

-1316 FLSQTVLCSDQ
+1316 FLSQTVLCPDQ
-1327 LPSPKCNKSTGS
+1327 LPSPKCNKPVGS
-1339 EDSSF
+1339 QDSSF

-1353 WQFRKMTT
+1353 WQFRKMST
-1361 LSENSDVSNR
+1361 LSENSQINNR
-1371 SGRNTASQL
+1371 SGRSTASQL
-1380 SEAKSSEKLSLRF
+1380 SDMKPSQKLLLQS

-1427 AKKVDP
+1427 AKKIDP
-1433 AVRLALFKNNENKHP
+1433 AARLALFKNNENKHP
-1448 PMKPPKKPQTTKIGY
+1448 PVKPPKKPQTTKIGY

-1475 FATERIQRSKERTCQ
+1475 FATERMQRSKERTCQ

-1498 YEEASPRTEK
+1498 YEGASPRTEK

-1568 SKKDI
+1568 LKKDT